1 LLFQSPL
8 TEKQVHE
15 QHFDFQL
22 SFLDSFVQTEVASGK
37 PEYDP
42 AKREAINS
50 NDFNPEG
57 ELNFAPY

>member
-1 LLFQSPL
+1 M
-8 TEKQVHE
+8 HE